1 MPPSTADR
9 SGYFVS
15 LQKTHRRGLYLL
27 ILTAFSAAV
36 MVWIFRVDLQLPFS
50 VDRALQGFAA
60 ILSLAGLYAGYR
72 RYQLALQNLRLPS
85 MPIGERPPVYRKA
98 VLEWWILIAFPGIG
112 CFTVF
117 ALTHNYA
124 LFLLGL
130 FHLGM
135 YFISAP
141 RRDIIGLLLQMNEA
155 ERKEWGL

>member
-1 MPPSTADR
+1 MHPSSADQ

-15 LQKTHRRGLYLL
+15 LQKKHRRWLNLL
-27 ILTAFSAAV
+27 LLTAFSVAG
-36 MVWIFRVDLQLPFS
+36 MVWLFQVDLQLPFS
-50 VDRALQGFAA
+50 LDRALQAFAA

-85 MPIGERPPVYRKA
+85 MSIGDRPPVYRKA
-98 VLEWWILIAFPGIG
+98 VLEWWKMIAFPGIG

-117 ALTHNYA
+117 ALTHNFA

-141 RRDIIGLLLQMNEA
+141 RREIIGLLLQMSEA

>member
-1 MPPSTADR
+1 M
-9 SGYFVS
+9 
-15 LQKTHRRGLYLL
+15 
-27 ILTAFSAAV
+27 
-36 MVWIFRVDLQLPFS
+36 
-50 VDRALQGFAA
+50 
-60 ILSLAGLYAGYR
+60 
-72 RYQLALQNLRLPS
+72 
-85 MPIGERPPVYRKA
+85 
-98 VLEWWILIAFPGIG
+98 IAFPGIG

-141 RRDIIGLLLQMNEA
+141 RRDIIGLLLQMKEA